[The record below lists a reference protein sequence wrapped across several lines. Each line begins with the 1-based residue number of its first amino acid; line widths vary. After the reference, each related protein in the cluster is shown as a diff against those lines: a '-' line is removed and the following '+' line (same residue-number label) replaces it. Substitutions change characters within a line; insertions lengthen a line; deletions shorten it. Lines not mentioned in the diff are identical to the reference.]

1 MTTSGVS
8 TWQFTPSKIFQAPTY
23 LPGQKSVVPI
33 PRDMAIRNMM
43 IRLSGT
49 FTQPAVAV
57 TPPSG
62 GVSSLIQALSLV
74 GNGGTHYRDIS
85 GKDLVALNYLCNNFI
100 DNNENGIGNAP
111 SIAYS
116 VVQDIPLWMLIPFA
130 GKPLDAVLNAQLLN
144 SLQLSIQWS
153 NVAQWSNI
161 NCGLFA
167 ECSLFGTPGLI
178 SNSVATQIGGTVING
193 VPNVASGDT
202 AATYDLPTQR
212 TYDFIMLHY
221 MNAATGVDVALK
233 RNTNGINNVLKI
245 RAGTYD
251 FTETDIEFEK
261 TMNAWRNRN
270 GQIRNY
276 ADYNLQTEG
285 TLWNSVFSAGITD
298 SLDSYFFLQFPK
310 AKALSESLPTQGL
323 QNISLKIPNTT
334 GVTCNVGITWGV
346 LLQSITG

>member
-43 IRLSGT
+43 LRLSGT
-49 FTQPAVAV
+49 FNQPATPV

-62 GVSSLIQALSLV
+62 GISSLIQSLSLV

-100 DNNENGIGNAP
+100 DNEHNAIGNLA
-111 SIAYS
+111 STAYPI
-116 VVQDIPLWMLIPFA
+116 VQDIPLWMLIPFA

-153 NVAQWSNI
+153 NVAQWSNV

-221 MNAATGVDVALK
+221 MDATTGADVALK

-270 GQIRNY
+270 GQIRNHSDVVSIIN
-276 ADYNLQTEG
+276 A
-285 TLWNSVFSAGITD
+285 LWNNVATAGD